1 MAATLQLPTP
11 AASTEQLVLKLDSLW
26 EKYLLLLDQYQSAQ
40 QQLAQHLSSLRQG
53 HLSLARANFSSP
65 SRIRYGQDYYDER
78 MQASRRVTVGS
89 TDDSIH
95 KISIASR
102 DGVSAVYPAGKS
114 TGKYEEPRQEPTPP
128 ATPQTAPDPEPE
140 VKLSKPSETDE
151 HTKKNP
157 ESETRDPLNWYGILV
172 PPALRAAQAD
182 FISTVERPVP
192 ELVNTAQQMSTVEVE
207 IKRVRKEL
215 KKGEKAGKS

>member
-1 MAATLQLPTP
+1 MAATLQPPTP

-26 EKYLLLLDQYQSAQ
+26 EAYLLLLDQYQSAQ
-40 QQLAQHLSSLRQG
+40 QQLAQHLSSG

-78 MQASRRVTVGS
+78 MQASRRVTVES

-95 KISIASR
+95 KTSITSR
-102 DGVSAVYPAGKS
+102 DGVSAVGPEEKNS
-114 TGKYEEPRQEPTPP
+114 EKYEEPWREPTPP
-128 ATPQTAPDPEPE
+128 STPHTAPDPEPE
-140 VKLSKPSETDE
+140 VELSKPSEIEE
-151 HTKKNP
+151 HIKKNL
-157 ESETRDPLNWYGILV
+157 ESETKDPLKWYGILV

-207 IKRVRKEL
+207 IKRLRKEL
-215 KKGEKAGKS
+215 KKVEKASKS